1 MNPLAKTL
9 FCQGLKEL
17 DTPEEFE
24 EVRPIFELQQK
35 RLAEDPE
42 RRASALEL
50 FQFRRVPAPVKFVIL
65 AARDPAQLEAL
76 KLLWEEAYSE
86 RMERVKSDPHETW
99 DPQPTETR
107 KKLHLERMS
116 LIERLSREVERLA
129 TLKQCAA
136 AGRLVATHC
145 EALSR
150 NDPDVGTEVEIE
162 VLELATRLPRE
173 LVHIFT
179 RLTAPQEIQGFVNVL
194 SRRDGAIREEMRK
207 DVWASIHPDNF
218 NYQLPGYTG
227 R

>member
-17 DTPEEFE
+17 DTREEFE
-24 EVRPIFELQQK
+24 EVRPVFEFQRK

-42 RRASALEL
+42 RRARALEL
-50 FQFRRVPAPVKFVIL
+50 FPFRRVPAPIKFVIL
-65 AARDPAQLEAL
+65 AARDPTQLEAL

-86 RMERVKSDPHETW
+86 RMEATNGGPHKTW
-99 DPQPTETR
+99 NPQPTETLH
-107 KKLHLERMS
+107 KLDLEKMS
-116 LIERLSREVERLA
+116 LIDRLSREVERLA

-150 NDPDVGTEVEIE
+150 NDPNVGTKVEIE
-162 VLELATRLPRE
+162 VLELATGLPRE
-173 LVHIFT
+173 LVRLFT
-179 RLTAPQEIQGFVNVL
+179 RLTAPQKIQGFVNVL
-194 SRRDGAIREEMRK
+194 PRRDGAIREEMRK

-218 NYQLPGYTG
+218 NCQLPGYTG

>member
-24 EVRPIFELQQK
+24 EVRPLFEFQRK

-50 FQFRRVPAPVKFVIL
+50 FPFRRVPAPIKFVIL
-65 AARDPAQLEAL
+65 AAREPTQLEAL
-76 KLLWEEAYSE
+76 HLLWEEAHSE
-86 RMERVKSDPHETW
+86 RMEGVKNDPHETGNRQAKEPR
-99 DPQPTETR
+99 DR
-107 KKLHLERMS
+107 VDLDKKS
-116 LIERLSREVERLA
+116 LFERLSREVERLA

-136 AGRLVATHC
+136 AGRLVATLC

-162 VLELATRLPRE
+162 VLELATGLPRE
-173 LVHIFT
+173 LVRLFT
-179 RLTAPQEIQGFVNVL
+179 RLTAPQEIQGFVNLV
-194 SRRDGAIREEMRK
+194 SRRDASIREEMRR

-218 NYQLPGYTG
+218 NYQLPGYAG